1 MDKADAK
8 IQENQS
14 DTSSVITMKEYASS
28 EYPNSEPPP
37 VSIRTFLSLLPVTKS
52 VIVTEQDSVSN

>member
-28 EYPNSEPPP
+28 EYPGSEPPP
-37 VSIRTFLSLLPVTKS
+37 VSIQENLDYNITASRSP
-52 VIVTEQDSVSN
+52 